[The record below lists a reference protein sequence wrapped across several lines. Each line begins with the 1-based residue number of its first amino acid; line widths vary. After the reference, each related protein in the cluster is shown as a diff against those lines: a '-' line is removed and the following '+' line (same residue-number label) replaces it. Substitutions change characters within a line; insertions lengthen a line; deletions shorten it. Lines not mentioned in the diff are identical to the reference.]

1 MSSYVDKKELLSKFC
16 FINRNIDVYS
26 LEALAYEEEL
36 EVDYK
41 RLRLKNNFKV
51 IKGGKN

>member
-16 FINRNIDVYS
+16 FINQNANSYY
-26 LEALAYEEEL
+26 LEALEYEEEP

-51 IKGGKN
+51 IKCGKN